1 MTTSQSLSK
10 KEAQAKLISSIN
22 QSDTV
27 SCGELACQHDSFKTF
42 LEDAK
47 IIGYELYK
55 EPIQEMTKGKG
66 KKKSKGKTS
75 IPKDKVG
82 PQEFAIVM
90 SDSVFFPEGGGQP
103 SDHGLVTLTRDED
116 TIQLQVTDAQN
127 IEQTCVL
134 FCKLSDASKDTT
146 LEQVIALLEDSNTVV
161 KQEIEWDRRYDLMTQ
176 HSAQHLCSAVAL
188 AKFNINTHTFSLG
201 EKSNYSYIDFI
212 TETDEEM
219 KEKGPDAATIFA
231 STEEIVNNHIR
242 ADLPMTPT
250 WLNPEN
256 ESDAAI
262 LKEKAR
268 SRLLPKN
275 LKGVIR
281 LVEIGKSSPEEENVD
296 FNTCCGTHVPSLRQL
311 QMVKFFRMERT
322 KPTIM
327 RVYFAAGK
335 RLMNIMNDMFQTQ
348 AKLTTMLSCMDV
360 EQTDR
365 VEQLIEDKKVRQQQ
379 VKTLNDK
386 LCEFQA
392 NDVLA
397 SFKEMGDGK
406 FLSIVDLGDVDMGY
420 LTMIANEVFERV
432 NRENRVIL
440 LIGAEKDA
448 DDGTFLL
455 IGNESIVDS
464 IGKDVANSFNGRGGG
479 NKGKFQGKGQS
490 IRSALAT
497 VEQMLIDRMQ

>member
-22 QSDTV
+22 HSDTV
-27 SCGELACQHDSFKTF
+27 SCGELACQHDSFKTI

-47 IIGYELYK
+47 IVGFELYK
-55 EPIQEMTKGKG
+55 EPILETSKGKG
-66 KKKSKGKTS
+66 KKKSKGKAS
-75 IPKDKVG
+75 SPKVG
-82 PQEFAIVM
+82 PQEFAIAM

-103 SDHGLVTLTRDED
+103 SDHGLVTLSRDED
-116 TIQLQVTDAQN
+116 N
-127 IEQTCVL
+127 
-134 FCKLSDASKDTT
+134 ASKDTA
-146 LEQVIALLEDSNTVV
+146 LEQVIAILQDSNTVV

-201 EKSNYSYIDFI
+201 EKSNYSYIDFT
-212 TETDEEM
+212 TETDEEL
-219 KEKGPDAATIFA
+219 KEKGTDAATIFA
-231 STEEIVNNHIR
+231 SIEEIVNNYIR

-348 AKLTTMLSCMDV
+348 AQITAMLSCMDT
-360 EQTDR
+360 EQTER

-397 SFKEMGDGK
+397 SFKEMGDRI

-432 NRENRVIL
+432 DRENRVIL
-440 LIGAEKDA
+440 LLGGEKDA

-455 IGNESIVDS
+455 IGNESIVDG
-464 IGKDVANSFNGRGGG
+464 IGKDVAKTFNGRGGG
-479 NKGKFQGKGQS
+479 NKGKFQGKGQN